1 MSVARPTRVRHT
13 ILWLTV
19 LLYMVTYFDRVLI
32 STAMPSI
39 QKEFGFS
46 IQTVGLIL
54 AAFQLSY
61 SLFQIPGGWL
71 GDYFGPRKMLTAIVF
86 WWSAFTAFT
95 AMSWSVRLSAM
106 PRMLGC
112 LRSPFL

>member
-1 MSVARPTRVRHT
+1 MSSPAIRPTRVRHI

-32 STAMPSI
+32 STAMPTI

-46 IQTVGLIL
+46 IETVGLIL

-61 SLFQIPGGWL
+61 SLFQIPGGWMSSRQHCC
-71 GDYFGPRKMLTAIVF
+71 F
-86 WWSAFTAFT
+86 SACYCCWFDISGRETG
-95 AMSWSVRLSAM
+95 WIC
-106 PRMLGC
+106 GC
-112 LRSPFL
+112 WFPSRS

>member
-1 MSVARPTRVRHT
+1 MSSSAEPAVRPTRVRHT

-61 SLFQIPGGWL
+61 SLSSIILAFVCS
-71 GDYFGPRKMLTAIVF
+71 TAIGVAF
-86 WWSAFTAFT
+86 GFLPARSASKLDPVDAL
-95 AMSWSVRLSAM
+95 ARE
-106 PRMLGC
+106 
-112 LRSPFL
+112 